1 MHAIRIETR
10 YEEWKPPSF
19 STTPQTQGAVG
30 SRVVTVSELWVSV
43 LNLESVKKSQ
53 DIIFVPEPLQ
63 WRAIEVAV

>member
-1 MHAIRIETR
+1 METAIILHDPTNTR
-10 YEEWKPPSF
+10 CGGLE
-19 STTPQTQGAVG
+19 
-30 SRVVTVSELWVSV
+30 VVTVSELWVSV